1 MNEQELMLGLHDVKA
16 VKFGSFTLKTG
27 IISPIYLDLRVI
39 VSHPRLLKAVA
50 KAMWEKVHGVSFDVL
65 CGVPYTALPISTCIS
80 LEHEIPMLMRRK
92 EVKGYGTKKMIEGS
106 FEKGQKCLIVEDLVT
121 SGSSALETVFGLRTE
136 GLEIND
142 CVVLFDREQG
152 GKENLSDQNVT
163 LHAVFTLTQML
174 ETLHDSKKIEASMV
188 EAVLEFVRGAQTK
201 GLVNVS

>member
-27 IISPIYLDLRVI
+27 IVSPIYLDLRVI

-50 KAMWEKVHGVSFDVL
+50 KAMWEKVQGVSFDVL

-106 FEKGQKCLIVEDLVT
+106 FQSGQKCLIVEDLVT
-121 SGSSALETVFGLRTE
+121 SGSSALETVFGLRQE
-136 GLEIND
+136 KLEIND
-142 CVVLFDREQG
+142 CVVLFDREQAG
-152 GKENLSDQNVT
+152 RENLSDV
-163 LHAVFTLTQML
+163 
-174 ETLHDSKKIEASMV
+174 
-188 EAVLEFVRGAQTK
+188 
-201 GLVNVS
+201 